1 MQNVHVAR
9 LTAGGSALYMCTDR
23 RNSYTMTY
31 VRTNSYFVP
40 VHSCTGTLDL
50 DLASLYAPVVYLLDL
65 ARINFMYVHVYN
77 VVAAPL

>member
-1 MQNVHVAR
+1 
-9 LTAGGSALYMCTDR
+9 
-23 RNSYTMTY
+23 MTY

-40 VHSCTGTLDL
+40 VHSCTGTL